1 LGLPWRTIEN
11 IRGIATDFKR
21 TLKRFG
27 PSRDDADVGVAGA
40 ILGAVGAVHNGDQWI
55 NLIPRENIE
64 THPFDGSK

>member
-1 LGLPWRTIEN
+1 
-11 IRGIATDFKR
+11 
-21 TLKRFG
+21 LKRFG